1 MIYIVIILAGMI
13 GAGKTSYTERMAD
26 TLGTQAFFE
35 PVDDNPILDKYYE
48 NQERYGFSLQIYFL
62 NKRFRLIKEAYG
74 INNNVLDRSIYEDAL
89 FTKINLDN
97 GNITKEEYE
106 IYLDLLDN
114 MMEEIEG
121 LPKKAPDLLVYLDG
135 SFEKI
140 LSNIKRRGRSY
151 EQPTES
157 NGLLAYYKQL
167 HGEYENWYQNY
178 NYSPKIR
185 INIDKYNI
193 VDSEEDW
200 ETVYGMIVEKL
211 KELKVL

>member
-1 MIYIVIILAGMI
+1 MVSIVIILAGMI
-13 GAGKTSYTERMAD
+13 GAGKTSYTEKLAKA
-26 TLGTQAFFE
+26 LGTQAFFE

-48 NQERYGFSLQIYFL
+48 DQERYGFALQIYFL
-62 NKRFRLIKEAYG
+62 NKRFRLIKEAYH

-89 FTKINLDN
+89 FTKINVDN
-97 GNITKEEYE
+97 GNITKEEYD

-114 MMEEIEG
+114 MMEEIDG

-151 EQPTES
+151 EQPTEE
-157 NGLLAYYKQL
+157 NGLYDYYKQL
-167 HGEYENWYQNY
+167 HGEYSGWYEDY
-178 NYSPKIR
+178 DKSPKIC
-185 INIDKYNI
+185 IDIDKYNI

-200 ETVYGMIVEKL
+200 QEVLELIKNKL
-211 KELKVL
+211 DEIHR